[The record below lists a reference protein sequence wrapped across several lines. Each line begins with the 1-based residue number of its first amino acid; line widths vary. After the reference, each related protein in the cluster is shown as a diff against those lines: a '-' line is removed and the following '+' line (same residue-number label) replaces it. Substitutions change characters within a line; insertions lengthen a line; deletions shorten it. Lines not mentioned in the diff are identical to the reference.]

1 MKYKLGI
8 VLCLISGLLFAA
20 PKQPKT
26 SIAAY
31 PKKVEISYYLSIF
44 TAKLT
49 WDLAPEHYSLRLAT
63 QPLGKKMLWLSEGR
77 IEKQIVVPER
87 FAEYRNGVE
96 TPRNVA
102 QFDWATGLAN
112 VGAPDSAQTEPIAL
126 GDQDLLSAA
135 LQFALQPTQGKK
147 LSLFNGR
154 KRYPDVEF
162 IWQAPRKLKLG
173 EQEIDAVVV
182 TASWDDRQVEYWL
195 APRWHY
201 VPVRMIFTLGKDGV
215 FDVSANEISIDGKTV
230 LNRPNP
236 NIETRTAT
244 KTRE

>member
-1 MKYKLGI
+1 MA
-8 VLCLISGLLFAA
+8 SSLLFAA
-20 PKQPKT
+20 PKLAKT
-26 SIAAY
+26 AAAAY

-49 WDLAPEHYSLRLAT
+49 WDLAPEHYSLLLTT
-63 QPLGKKMLWLSEGR
+63 QPLGKKMAWLSEGR
-77 IEKQIVVPER
+77 IEKQRIIPER

-96 TPRNVA
+96 TPKNIA
-102 QFDWATGLAN
+102 QFDWATGLAQ
-112 VGAPDSAQTEPIAL
+112 VGAPDSVQTEPIAL

-135 LQFALQPTQGKK
+135 LQFAIGAKQGSK

-162 IWQAPRKLKLG
+162 IWQEPKKLKLG
-173 EQEIDAVVV
+173 EQEIEAVVV

-236 NIETRTAT
+236 T
-244 KTRE
+244 K